1 MTMGHAHCAPV
12 TWAIAVLAL
21 AWFSAGMPAADAGEL
36 PKLGAAVE
44 QTTVSGLSSG
54 AYMAGQMQLA
64 HSRIIIGAGL
74 IAGGPYGCA
83 ESTFA
88 DAIPGPGAIFF
99 NAGKAINGCM
109 LDGLRMLG
117 VPDPHLL
124 ARRAAQLAES
134 GRIDPIAGV
143 VRDRIYLYSGREDH
157 TVVPAIVTKAA
168 EFYRALG
175 VPSEAI
181 KHIDTVASGHGF
193 VTVSEGAACGKTGP
207 PFVVHCDYDQ
217 AGDLLQHLL
226 GPLSRPSSKP
236 KHGPAE
242 YDQAAFV
249 QGLSEHG
256 LGATGLVYVPAGCRQ
271 HTGCRIHVVF
281 HGCGQSKT
289 SVGPGIPG
297 ETGFLP
303 WAEANRLILL
313 FPQVAPSAL
322 NPQGCW
328 DWWGYTGRDYLTRNG
343 AQITAV
349 HRMLL
354 RLADR

>member
-1 MTMGHAHCAPV
+1 MTMRPSRALRALALVCAV
-12 TWAIAVLAL
+12 VLASGL
-21 AWFSAGMPAADAGEL
+21 RTEAAEL
-36 PKLGAAVE
+36 PRLGAALE

-74 IAGGPYGCA
+74 VAGGPYGCA
-83 ESTFA
+83 ESAFA
-88 DAIPGPGAIFF
+88 DSIPGPGAIFF
-99 NAGKAINGCM
+99 NAGKAVNGCM
-109 LDGLRMLG
+109 LDGLKMLG
-117 VPDPHLL
+117 VPDPALL
-124 ARRAAQLAES
+124 ARRALQLAGS

-143 VRDRIYLYSGREDH
+143 LRDRIYLYSGREDH
-157 TVVPAIVTKAA
+157 TVVPAIVAKAA

-175 VPSEAI
+175 VPPEAI
-181 KHIDTVASGHGF
+181 KHVDTIASGHGF
-193 VTVSEGAACGKTGP
+193 VTLAEGAACGKTGP
-207 PFVVHCDYDQ
+207 PYIVSCNYDQ

-226 GPLSRPSSKP
+226 GPLQQPVAKP
-236 KHGPAE
+236 DRGSE
-242 YDQAAFV
+242 EFDQHAFV
-249 QGLSEHG
+249 QGLGDHN
-256 LGATGLVYVPAGCRQ
+256 LGPTGLLYVPTACRQ
-271 HTGCRIHVVF
+271 QTGCRIHVVF

-289 SVGPGIPG
+289 SVGPGVPG
-297 ETGFLP
+297 EIGFVP

-343 AQITAV
+343 AQISAV

-354 RLADR
+354 RLAEN